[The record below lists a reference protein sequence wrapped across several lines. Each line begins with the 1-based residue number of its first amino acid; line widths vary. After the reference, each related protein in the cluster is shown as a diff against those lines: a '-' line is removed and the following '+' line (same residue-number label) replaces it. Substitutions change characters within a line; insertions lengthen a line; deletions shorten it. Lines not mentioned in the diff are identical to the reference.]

1 MAASRANQTTLEQRL
16 DFIGIDQDVR
26 GALRDLKPAI
36 EQHIGPALDSFYGKI
51 RSNPTTSAFFSS
63 ESHASDAKSR
73 QQSHWT
79 SIAEAEYGA
88 SYEAAVRRIGD
99 THARLGLEPTWY
111 IGGYALIAEHL
122 VKAVIRDRW
131 PGLLSRRAGPERM
144 GAAVAALVK
153 AIMLDMDLAISTY
166 LEALDSRR
174 AEAEAAHAEAEK
186 NQTEAV
192 AAIAAALGR
201 IAAGDLSTRLDAKLA
216 PEFERLKTDF
226 NHAAAA
232 LSKTLSTV
240 ASSADSIGSSSEE
253 VGRAADDLSRRT
265 EHQAMR
271 LEQTAAALN
280 QLTSSV
286 KRAAEGATQAAA
298 KVVSTREEAKHSG
311 EIVRNAVHAISE
323 IAKSSQEIAQIIGV
337 IDEIAFQTN
346 LLALN
351 AGVEAARAGEAG
363 KGFAVVASEVRALAQ
378 RSAEA
383 AKQIKGL
390 IETSSAQVEQGV
402 RLMAETGEVSERIIG
417 SVVEIDGL
425 VAGIASS
432 SREQSIG
439 LSDINIAVNEMDRGT
454 QQNAAMVEQTTAAV
468 HSLRS
473 EAETLAG
480 GVAAFVF
487 DAASA
492 GPRPAK
498 VVTARVAQPVAKP
511 AAKPAAYATAGA
523 TALAAAAPEPSD
535 WEEF

>member
-1 MAASRANQTTLEQRL
+1 MPASRATQISLENRL
-16 DFIGIDQDVR
+16 EFIGIDDAAR
-26 GALRDLKPAI
+26 EKLRELKPSLSR
-36 EQHIGPALDSFYGKI
+36 HIGPALTAFYDKVRVTPQTAG
-51 RSNPTTSAFFSS
+51 FFSS
-63 ESHASDAKSR
+63 DSHVAVAKGK
-73 QQSHWT
+73 QETHWT
-79 SIAEAEYGA
+79 GIAEATYGE
-88 SYEAAVRRIGD
+88 SYETAVRTIGQV
-99 THARLGLEPTWY
+99 HARIGLEPTWY

-122 VKAVIRDRW
+122 IKAVVKEQW
-131 PGLLSRRAGPERM
+131 PRLLARGNSPEAM
-144 GAAVAALVK
+144 GTALATLVK

-166 LEALDSRR
+166 LEALDERR
-174 AEAEAAHAEAEK
+174 EKAESAHAQAQERQ
-186 NQTEAV
+186 NEAV
-192 AAIAAALGR
+192 AAITNGLSK
-201 IAAGDLSTRLDAKLA
+201 IAAGDLSVRLHQNLA
-216 PEFERLKTDF
+216 PEFDQLRGDF
-226 NHAAAA
+226 NHAAES
-232 LSKTLSTV
+232 LGQTLSTV
-240 ASSADSIGSSSEE
+240 AASADSIGSSSEE

-286 KRAAEGATQAAA
+286 KRAAEGASQAAA
-298 KVVSTREEAKHSG
+298 KVVSTRDEAKHSG
-311 EIVRNAVHAISE
+311 EIVRSAVRAISE
-323 IAKSSQEIAQIIGV
+323 IAKSSHEISQIIGV

-390 IETSSAQVEQGV
+390 ISTSSNQVDQGV
-402 RLMAETGEVSERIIG
+402 KLMAETGEVSERIIS
-417 SVVEIDGL
+417 SVVEIDEL

-439 LSDINIAVNEMDRGT
+439 LSDINNAVSEMDQGT

-473 EAETLAG
+473 EATTLAE
-480 GVAAFVF
+480 GVSAFVLSG
-487 DAASA
+487 ASA
-492 GPRPAK
+492 APRKAEAARPAQP
-498 VVTARVAQPVAKP
+498 ARTKPV
-511 AAKPAAYATAGA
+511 YATAGA
-523 TALAAAAPEPSD
+523 TALAVSATPETSD